1 VARLVLNGQ
10 PRVGVPGTRVRVQLG
25 PLERTLMA
33 WAFWN
38 LERLDLLTLTR
49 PQAPEKHQKQ
59 HLLHVYRG
67 QGDHAVSGLE
77 AELLDCWTNEG
88 DDVALIIERWAGRGR
103 PLPLDA
109 VVAVARDEAA
119 DFGLWDKDDSVGG
132 NSRAGARL
140 RRPPRADRLQLDIL
154 GPAFSAALAGWETFE
169 KNEPVVAAQLVNS
182 CLYGLDALRAR
193 GQASY
198 GS

>member
-1 VARLVLNGQ
+1 MARLVLNGQ

-119 DFGLWDKDDSVGG
+119 DFGLWDKDDSVVATAGREHVCAG
-132 NSRAGARL
+132 RPAPTACNWTYLDPPFRPRWQAGKPSRKTSRWS
-140 RRPPRADRLQLDIL
+140 PR
-154 GPAFSAALAGWETFE
+154 SW
-169 KNEPVVAAQLVNS
+169 
-182 CLYGLDALRAR
+182 
-193 GQASY
+193 
-198 GS
+198 